1 MARPRRESEWAPI
14 TARLS
19 VDAARRLRVAAA
31 RRGTTSGKIL
41 DELILAGLPP
51 ADPLP
56 PPRPTHPPAAMTIE
70 TLHQGM
76 GRLGLTQ
83 SDVARAL
90 AITPKAVSE
99 WFERGKV
106 PAQRWG
112 DLRHLLAKSARSRG

>member
-14 TARLS
+14 TARLL

-31 RRGTTSGKIL
+31 RRGTTQGQIL
-41 DELILAGLPP
+41 DELILGGLPP

-56 PPRPTHPPAAMTIE
+56 PPHPVPAPAGMTIE
-70 TLHQGM
+70 TLRRGM
-76 GRLGLTQ
+76 ERLGLNQ

-90 AITPKAVSE
+90 EISPKAVSE

-106 PAQRWG
+106 PTQRWR
-112 DLRHLLAKSARSRG
+112 DLRHLLAKSSRSRG